1 MNRALTATLIAL
13 CTSSYIALP
22 VLADGIAGD
31 ATSSATAVGAVN
43 GADATTA
50 VADVSS
56 ESNKTVDTDKR
67 AIAENDPAATTPPAT
82 DPKKDP
88 AAKGGKSGGNVN
100 MATRLASF
108 TTGVVIGTP
117 ISILRRTHM
126 EIKQGE
132 HDLLGDEDTI
142 LKKALFVFP
151 GLLMA
156 VPFGGVSGGLGGC
169 AFSVKNAWAGSKDEP
184 FGKTS
189 FSLGDIGN

>member
-31 ATSSATAVGAVN
+31 ATSSATVAGVAN
-43 GADATTA
+43 GTDAG
-50 VADVSS
+50 S
-56 ESNKTVDTDKR
+56 ESAKTVDTDKK
-67 AIAENDPAATTPPAT
+67 AIAENDPAATTPAAT

-88 AAKGGKSGGNVN
+88 AAKGSKSGGNVN
-100 MATRLASF
+100 IATRMASF
-108 TTGVVIGTP
+108 TTGIVVGTP
-117 ISILRRTHM
+117 ICILRRTHL

-132 HDLLGDEDTI
+132 HDLFGDEDTI
-142 LKKALFVFP
+142 LKKTLFVFP

-156 VPFGGVSGGLGGC
+156 VPFGGVSGGLGGA
-169 AFSVKNAWAGSKDEP
+169 AFAVKNAWAGSKDEP